1 MKRATKSVAKLVVLE
16 NNDRISAE
24 TEEIQNRIRE
34 RAFKLSQERGHAG
47 REMDDWLTA
56 ESEIISVPPAD
67 LIEKNGMFQV
77 RMAIVGLDLEQMSV
91 MTSPQQILVR
101 GDYRHE
107 DDQDD
112 GTVHLCDFKP
122 ATVFRSIRFPQPIDV
137 NSVDVAYQNGILL
150 VTAAKEGAEQ
160 VPPKRTITR
169 RAPAKKKRAS

>member
-1 MKRATKSVAKLVVLE
+1 MKRATKSGAKLVVLE
-16 NNDRISAE
+16 NNDRISEE

-67 LIEKNGMFQV
+67 LIEKNGIFQV
-77 RMAIVGLDLEQMSV
+77 RIGIVGLDLEEMNV
-91 MTSPQQILVR
+91 MASPQQMLVR
-101 GDYRHE
+101 GDCRHE
-107 DDQDD
+107 DNRDD

-137 NSVDVAYQNGILL
+137 NSVDVAYQDGILRI
-150 VTAAKEGAEQ
+150 TAAKEGAEQ
-160 VPPKRTITR
+160 ARPRRTIAR

>member
-91 MTSPQQILVR
+91 MTSPQQMLVR

-107 DDQDD
+107 DARDD